1 MSLIRHARRKSTVL
15 LALLALAGGVLA
27 GCAGP
32 TAISEGG
39 STGKYDVKV
48 RLDPVHLNPP
58 ALGTLSFEVTD
69 QTTQKPVTQ
78 FEPVFDI
85 SDLMHTITIHKDATF
100 FRHSF
105 TDRLVLS
112 SASVPVGFPEMGTYY
127 TWTYFKPD
135 GAELQVFKT
144 KIQTGTEPVVQA
156 QDEDLRPKV
165 SYGLRVEL
173 LHGEEAWHVGEPVQ
187 LAFRVTQRGY
197 PVRDLQ
203 AYFGAP
209 GHLWILE
216 LPHEGDAAHAAEAED
231 VPELDHEMG
240 SAPFYR
246 APQPTAAA
254 GETPQVG
261 EGEEGQSEQTDS
273 GFPNSGNLVGSD
285 NIGGGRAPTPPAPT
299 FQPGVATAIAT
310 LTAEPVSTLLP
321 VQQTAQ
327 SSVIGTPVVQPGVG
341 YGPEVAFTHIFPR
354 AGLYKVWLELLHG
367 PEVIVTDF
375 VVRIEE

>member
-1 MSLIRHARRKSTVL
+1 MSLMRHARRKTTVL
-15 LALLALAGGVLA
+15 LALTALTAGALA

-32 TAISEGG
+32 TAVSEGG
-39 STGKYDVKV
+39 STWKYEVKL

-58 ALGTLSFEVTD
+58 ALGTLSFEISD
-69 QTTQKPVTQ
+69 QTNGKPVTK

-85 SDLMHTITIHKDATF
+85 SDLMHTITIHRDATF

-105 TDRLVLS
+105 TDRLVLGA
-112 SASVPVGFPEMGTYY
+112 ASVPVGFPEMGTYY
-127 TWTYFKPD
+127 TWTYFKPE

-144 KIQTGTEPVVQA
+144 KIQTGTEPVVQP
-156 QDEDLRPKV
+156 QGEDLRPKV

-173 LHGEEAWHVGEPVQ
+173 LHGNEAWHVGEPVQ

-197 PVRDLQ
+197 PVRDLR

-216 LPHEGDAAHAAEAED
+216 LPHEGDGEHAAEDDA

-240 SAPFYR
+240 SAQFHRGPVR
-246 APQPTAAA
+246 TPEA
-254 GETPQVG
+254 GQGDESEEET
-261 EGEEGQSEQTDS
+261 TDS

-299 FQPGVATAIAT
+299 FQPGVATAIASV
-310 LTAEPVSTLLP
+310 TAEAVSTMLP

-354 AGLYKVWLELLHG
+354 AGLYKVWLEILHG
-367 PEVIVTDF
+367 GEVILTDF
-375 VVRIEE
+375 VVHVEE

>member
-1 MSLIRHARRKSTVL
+1 
-15 LALLALAGGVLA
+15 VLA

-78 FEPVFDI
+78 FAPVFDI

-173 LHGEEAWHVGEPVQ
+173 LHGDEAWHVGKPVQ

-216 LPHEGDAAHAAEAED
+216 LPHEGDGEHAAEGED

-246 APQPTAAA
+246 APQPTAEA
-254 GETPQVG
+254 GQTPQAG

-367 PEVIVTDF
+367 REVIVTDF

>member
-1 MSLIRHARRKSTVL
+1 MSLMRHARRKFTVL
-15 LALLALAGGVLA
+15 LALLALGGGVLA

-32 TAISEGG
+32 TTISEGG
-39 STGKYDVKV
+39 STGKYDIKV

-58 ALGTLSFEVTD
+58 ALGTLSFEVSD
-69 QTTQKPVTQ
+69 QTTKKPVTA
-78 FEPVFDI
+78 FAPVFDI

-105 TDRLVLS
+105 TDRLVVGA
-112 SASVPVGFPEMGTYY
+112 ASVPVGFPEMGTYY

-144 KIQTGTEPVVQA
+144 KVQTGTEPVVQA

-173 LHGEEAWHVGEPVQ
+173 LHGEEAWHAGEPVQ
-187 LAFRVTQRGY
+187 LAFRMTQRGY

-216 LPHEGDAAHAAEAED
+216 LPHEGDAEHAVED
-231 VPELDHEMG
+231 DAVPELDHEMG

-246 APQPTAAA
+246 APQATPEEGQAEA
-254 GETPQVG
+254 GEG
-261 EGEEGQSEQTDS
+261 DEGQSEQTDS

-299 FQPGVATAIAT
+299 FQPGVGTAIAT
-310 LTAEPVSTLLP
+310 LTAQPVSTMLP

-327 SSVIGTPVVQPGVG
+327 SSVIGTPVVQPGVA

-354 AGLYKVWLELLHG
+354 AGLYKVWLEILHG
-367 PEVIVTDF
+367 REVILTDF
-375 VVRIEE
+375 VVHIEE